1 MSDIDPRQHSAEHV
15 LTAVFGHLFN
25 GKIIDVRFK
34 GNKVRC
40 DFEVKSDMPIEEMV
54 RRAEKSVNAI
64 ISQNREVAFEEVS
77 PGEAEKICSL
87 HRLPEG
93 TEKVRIVKI
102 GSDVI
107 TPCKGQHVK
116 NTKEIGILK
125 IRTYNFISPRIL
137 RLTFVV
143 E

>member
-1 MSDIDPRQHSAEHV
+1 MSEIDPRQHSAEHI
-15 LTAVFGHLFN
+15 LTTVFGHLFN

-40 DFEVKSDMPIEEMV
+40 DFEIKSDMPIEEMV
-54 RRAEKSVNAI
+54 RQAEKAANAI
-64 ISQNREVAFEEVS
+64 IGQNHEVTFEEIS
-77 PGEAEKICSL
+77 RKEAEKTYSL

-93 TEKVRIVKI
+93 TENVRIVKI

-125 IRTYNFISPRIL
+125 IRTYNFISPKIL

>member
-1 MSDIDPRQHSAEHV
+1 MSDIDPRQHSAEHI
-15 LTAVFGHLFN
+15 LTAVFGKLFN

-34 GNKVRC
+34 GTKVRC
-40 DFEVKSDMPIEEMV
+40 DFEIKSDMPLEGMV
-54 RRAEKSVNAI
+54 RQAEEETNSI
-64 ISQNREVAFEEVS
+64 ISQKREVTFEEVS
-77 PGEAEKICSL
+77 REEAEKTCSL

-93 TEKVRIVKI
+93 ADKVRIVKI
-102 GSDVI
+102 GNDII

-116 NTKEIGILK
+116 NTKEIGVLK
-125 IRTYNFISPRIL
+125 IRTYNLISPKII